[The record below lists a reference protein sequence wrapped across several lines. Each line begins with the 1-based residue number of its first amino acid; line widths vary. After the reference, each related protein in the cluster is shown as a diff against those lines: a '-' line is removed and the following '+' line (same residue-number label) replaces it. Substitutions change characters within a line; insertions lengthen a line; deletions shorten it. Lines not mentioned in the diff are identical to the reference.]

1 MAKWIDLNVLK
12 LTYIFLTFKKE
23 SIGSVQFNEKIINM
37 NILTKVCISF
47 HTQVFKH
54 FIRMWF
60 FTTKFF

>member
-12 LTYIFLTFKKE
+12 LTYFFLTFKKE
-23 SIGSVQFNEKIINM
+23 SIGSIQFNEKIINM

-54 FIRMWF
+54 FIRM
-60 FTTKFF
+60 